1 MSSEQVVQH
10 PPGTDLSHL
19 SSLTRPDT
27 FDQFF
32 AIAMESHEAYLPSV
46 GSDVLEDLLHK
57 LVVLAFA
64 IDKGENRVNS
74 RFRGFFYHLQP
85 IFSGETPEGLCSKLE
100 NRLDELDRDVIVE
113 KFEPCQF

>member
-10 PPGTDLSHL
+10 LLGTDLSHF

-27 FDQFF
+27 FGQFF
-32 AIAMESHEAYLPSV
+32 AIAMDSHEAHMASV
-46 GSDVLEDLLHK
+46 GSDLLEDLLHK

-64 IDKGENRVNS
+64 VDKGENRVNS

-85 IFSGETPEGLCSKLE
+85 IFAGETPEGLCSKLE
-100 NRLDELDRDVIVE
+100 NRLDELDRDMIVE